1 MLKNQ
6 VVIGGVYRARIGGN
20 FTDVR
25 LDAPLGTS
33 QNATNLTTGRKITIK
48 SAAKFRAAVSK
59 EAREAAPGEASRN
72 PLRTEEKGPD
82 GETIITHRDPA
93 E

>member
-25 LDAPLGTS
+25 LDAPIGTRE
-33 QNATNLTTGRKITIK
+33 NATNLTTGRKITIK
-48 SAAKFRAAVSK
+48 SAAKFRAVVSK
-59 EAREAAPGEASRN
+59 EARQAAPQEATRN
-72 PLRTEEKGPD
+72 PLRTET
-82 GETIITHRDPA
+82 ETPTGTVVEHQD
-93 E
+93 